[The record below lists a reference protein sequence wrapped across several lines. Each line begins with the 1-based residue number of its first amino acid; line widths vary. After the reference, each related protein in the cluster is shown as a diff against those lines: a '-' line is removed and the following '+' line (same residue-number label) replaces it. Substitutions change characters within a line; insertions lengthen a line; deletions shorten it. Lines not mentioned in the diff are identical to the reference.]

1 MLWPKRLVCLRR
13 RVARGKETLCF
24 QKKNTFQDLKCGGS
38 EGVKSLILR
47 KKKTKA
53 AQTMTW
59 AESLLSRSGPIN
71 CFVTLLSEIRTYA
84 ASCLVAS
91 FKPFQTEVRILHRS
105 PYMLQITGRQF
116 LIEGS
121 QCAEVRQELADV
133 VVGEVLRKNGLS
145 FRVHDT
151 MKIKFT

>member
-1 MLWPKRLVCLRR
+1 
-13 RVARGKETLCF
+13 
-24 QKKNTFQDLKCGGS
+24 
-38 EGVKSLILR
+38 
-47 KKKTKA
+47 
-53 AQTMTW
+53 MTW